1 MDLVVKNALDNAGD
15 IRDMGSILD
24 QEDPL
29 DEGMPPTPIFLLG
42 ESHGLRSP
50 AGYTP

>member
-1 MDLVVKNALDNAGD
+1 MVKNALANAGD
-15 IRDMGSILD
+15 IRDMGLILD

-29 DEGMPPTPIFLLG
+29 EQGMPPTPIFLLG
-42 ESHGLRSP
+42 ESNGLRSP